1 LAKHLTQICFALA
14 KHSTQSSF
22 HSLGQFMRSKVGH
35 YEIVQELG
43 RGGMGVVYKGFE
55 PALNRHVAIKLMS
68 ENLAHDAQVVER
80 FLREARS
87 MAQLNDP
94 HIIQIY
100 LISEDQGQPFF
111 AMEFVEGES
120 LSQTLRREGKIEAN
134 RAAGIIA
141 QAAQGLSV
149 AHDRGVVHRDIK
161 PANLML
167 TPRGLIKVADFGIAL
182 ANHDV
187 EKKLTGTG
195 EFVGTPGYLSPEV
208 CLGKQVDQ
216 RSDVFSLGIV
226 FFEMLAG
233 RMPFTDQSPLGLM
246 LEVVKADIPDV
257 RSLGASVS
265 ADLVAVLNKML
276 AKDPDDR
283 YRSFHDVLAD
293 LGKAGVVSSTVSVNA
308 PAPGV
313 TSASTLPQ
321 GARQAVGATA
331 PRLQVVQASAPP
343 MPPASIAPAMPAAPY
358 AQVPM
363 YAQAPAAQKTSK
375 GPLIGIAAAAVLA
388 LGGGAFATRSHWLPS
403 SSEGGSSP
411 IAQAQPVEPVS
422 KSAEP
427 VTTSNVPVA
436 STEVS
441 TADAPVT
448 TTTQDPA
455 IAVNVPGVSVNTGT
469 AAADPVKS
477 LEVAVSTQG
486 VAIEAQD
493 TEIARLK
500 AENAKLAAAQNG
512 TTDVREPL
520 AGVRE
525 RVQAANKRD
534 LAPTSASNTPARTT
548 IPSVLPARTG
558 VVVLAIGE
566 MAAAGAAESMIED
579 ALRDGGY
586 TVIDE
591 DAFPGLANLRGRGTA
606 AGILVAARNAGIS
619 ALVVVNA
626 KRTGSRQLDFY
637 GQSETQLMSTL
648 EVKAFGTANGASLN
662 SFSEQI
668 EYVSPRA
675 GEFARNAV
683 ESHLSQLVTRLSAH
697 RGRG

>member
-1 LAKHLTQICFALA
+1 
-14 KHSTQSSF
+14 
-22 HSLGQFMRSKVGH
+22 
-35 YEIVQELG
+35 
-43 RGGMGVVYKGFE
+43 
-55 PALNRHVAIKLMS
+55 
-68 ENLAHDAQVVER
+68 
-80 FLREARS
+80 
-87 MAQLNDP
+87 
-94 HIIQIY
+94 
-100 LISEDQGQPFF
+100 
-111 AMEFVEGES
+111 
-120 LSQTLRREGKIEAN
+120 
-134 RAAGIIA
+134 
-141 QAAQGLSV
+141 
-149 AHDRGVVHRDIK
+149 
-161 PANLML
+161 
-167 TPRGLIKVADFGIAL
+167 
-182 ANHDV
+182 
-187 EKKLTGTG
+187 
-195 EFVGTPGYLSPEV
+195 
-208 CLGKQVDQ
+208 
-216 RSDVFSLGIV
+216 
-226 FFEMLAG
+226 
-233 RMPFTDQSPLGLM
+233 
-246 LEVVKADIPDV
+246 
-257 RSLGASVS
+257 
-265 ADLVAVLNKML
+265 
-276 AKDPDDR
+276 
-283 YRSFHDVLAD
+283 LAD
-293 LGKAGVVSSTVSVNA
+293 LAKAGVVSSTVSVNA

-331 PRLQVVQASAPP
+331 PRLQVVAPMAPP
-343 MPPASIAPAMPAAPY
+343 MPPASIAPAMQPSAGY
-358 AQVPM
+358 AQAPM
-363 YAQAPAAQKTSK
+363 YAQAQAAQKSSK

-411 IAQAQPVEPVS
+411 IAQEQPVEPIS
-422 KSAEP
+422 KSVEP
-427 VTTSNVPVA
+427 TTPSNPPVA
-436 STEVS
+436 STEVKVVDAPS
-441 TADAPVT
+441 TA
-448 TTTQDPA
+448 QDPA
-455 IAVNVPGVSVNTGT
+455 IAINVPGVSINTGN
-469 AAADPVKS
+469 AAEADPVKS

-493 TEIARLK
+493 NEIARLK
-500 AENAKLAAAQNG
+500 AENAKLAAAQTG

-534 LAPTSASNTPARTT
+534 LAPTSASNTPARTA
-548 IPSVLPARTG
+548 IPNVKPARTG

-648 EVKAFGTANGASLN
+648 EVKAFGTVNGASLN

-675 GEFARNAV
+675 GETARTAV
-683 ESHLSQLVTRLSAH
+683 ESHLNQLVTRLSAH